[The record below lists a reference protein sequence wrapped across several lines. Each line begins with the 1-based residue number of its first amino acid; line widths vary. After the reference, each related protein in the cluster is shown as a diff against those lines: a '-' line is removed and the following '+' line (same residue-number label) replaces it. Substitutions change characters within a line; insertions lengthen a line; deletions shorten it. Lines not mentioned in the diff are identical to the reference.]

1 MRVPSSLRSRLTL
14 VVLVPTVAASAGVI
28 LITLNA
34 RTTLLARYSGPQVG
48 FGNALPGQELM
59 WMAAIG
65 ILTLLVIWAG
75 TRLIVARGTLLSA
88 AAPIAARTRSRT
100 DAIRDRGGD
109 LQRLFSSLT
118 HDLRS
123 PLTSIKAA
131 STLMLDHEKELGDK
145 DRRELLETIREAT
158 DGLDRMI
165 TNAGQLSRTRSGEL
179 RPRKIPASMDEVV
192 ARTLDRLR
200 YRLRDHHVVLVIP
213 EDLPEVPVDV
223 VQLDQALSNLLENAA
238 VFSPAGS
245 EIALSLQRRNGSMV
259 LRVED
264 QGPGIPREDREHVFR
279 PFVKLSAGGRA
290 GLGLPISRAIVEA
303 HGGRLEIED
312 SLGRKGTVILMEL
325 PLDPM
330 AVVMPELTKERES

>member
-1 MRVPSSLRSRLTL
+1 
-14 VVLVPTVAASAGVI
+14 
-28 LITLNA
+28 
-34 RTTLLARYSGPQVG
+34 
-48 FGNALPGQELM
+48 
-59 WMAAIG
+59 MAATA
-65 ILTLLVIWAG
+65 ILTLLVILAG

-131 STLMLDHEKELGDK
+131 STLILEHEQELGNK
-145 DRRELLETIREAT
+145 DRRELLETIGEGA

-165 TNAGQLSRTRSGEL
+165 SNAAQLSRSRSGEL

-192 ARTLDRLR
+192 SRTLDRLR

-238 VFSPAGS
+238 VFSPVGS
-245 EIALSLQRRNGSMV
+245 EITLSLRRRNGSMV

-264 QGPGIPREDREHVFR
+264 QGPGIPHQDREHVFH
-279 PFVKLSAGGRA
+279 PFVKLSAGGGA

-303 HGGRLEIED
+303 HGGRLAIED
-312 SLGRKGTVILMEL
+312 APGRTGTVILVEL

-330 AVVMPELTKERES
+330 AIVVPELTREGGS